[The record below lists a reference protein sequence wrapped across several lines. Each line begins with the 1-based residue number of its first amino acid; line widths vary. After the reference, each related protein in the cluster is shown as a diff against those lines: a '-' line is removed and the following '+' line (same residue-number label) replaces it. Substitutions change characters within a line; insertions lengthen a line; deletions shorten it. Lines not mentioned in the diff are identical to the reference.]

1 RLIVPAA
8 NAPEAAVIE
17 GVQVFG
23 VTSLHQAWKFL
34 NGEEEIAPFQLDR
47 QAFFR
52 SQRGYEVDFDEVKG
66 QHHVKRA
73 LEVAVAGG
81 HNLLLSGPPV
91 IVMSMLANRLQTIMH
106 DMTQVEAIDATKL
119 HSVTWLLDPKK
130 AIHTTRPSRAPHPT
144 LSDAGLL
151 GGGTSPT
158 PGE

>member
-1 RLIVPAA
+1 KGMLPIALEAKRRGRTRLIVPAA

-73 LEVAVAGG
+73 LEVAGAGG
-81 HNLLLSGPPV
+81 HNLLMIGPPGTGK
-91 IVMSMLANRLQTIMH
+91 SMLAKRLPTIMPE
-106 DMTQVEAIDATKL
+106 MTEDEAIEATKI
-119 HSVTWLLDPKK
+119 HSITGLLDPKK
-130 AIHTTRPSRAPHPT
+130 AFLTT
-144 LSDAGLL
+144 
-151 GGGTSPT
+151 
-158 PGE
+158 